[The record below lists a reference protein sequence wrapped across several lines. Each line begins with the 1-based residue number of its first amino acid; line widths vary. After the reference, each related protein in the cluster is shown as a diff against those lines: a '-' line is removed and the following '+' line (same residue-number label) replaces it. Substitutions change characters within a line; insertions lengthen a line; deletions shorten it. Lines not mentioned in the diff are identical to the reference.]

1 MLQLICLL
9 KYQKGIK
16 NGKEE
21 ERINKIKRLTTSC
34 IDFKKTSFKKL
45 TLESLRVV
53 ISLFMLSYFFIFE
66 LMLRIG

>member
-1 MLQLICLL
+1 MQLICFL
-9 KYQKGIK
+9 KYQEGIK

-53 ISLFMLSYFFIFE
+53 ISLFMIRWKRASE
-66 LMLRIG
+66 ST